1 VAAVVFHPDSTAVRG
16 FPVDNGLDGV
26 NRPARLDD
34 KALIERCKVGSSEA
48 FDELVSRYEKQ
59 VYNFAYRIS
68 GNHET
73 AWDVSQ
79 EAFIRVFNS
88 IRTFRGDANF
98 STWAYRIVKNVY
110 LDELKKS
117 KSGRTTSLD
126 EYIELDENSVA
137 KQVQDTD
144 PTPDEIVESKDRTRI
159 LQEAITS
166 LPEYQRIIVTL
177 YHVRNQSYEQISEIL
192 DLPIGTVKSR
202 LNRARLALADML
214 RPKLEL
220 L

>member
-1 VAAVVFHPDSTAVRG
+1 M
-16 FPVDNGLDGV
+16 VDDLDGV
-26 NRPARLDD
+26 NRPARLNDQ
-34 KALIERCKVGSSEA
+34 ALIERCKTGSTDA

-68 GNHET
+68 GNHEI

-88 IRTFRGDANF
+88 IRSFRGDANF

-117 KSGRTTSLD
+117 KASRTTSLD
-126 EYIELDENSVA
+126 EYVELDENSVQ
-137 KQVQDTD
+137 KQVQDND
-144 PTPDEIVESKDRTRI
+144 PTPDQVVEAKDRTRI
-159 LQEAITS
+159 LQEAINS
-166 LPEYQRIIVTL
+166 LPDYQKIIVTL
-177 YHVRNQSYEQISEIL
+177 YHVRHQSYEQISDIL

-202 LNRARLALADML
+202 LNRARLALADIL

>member
-1 VAAVVFHPDSTAVRG
+1 MVDS
-16 FPVDNGLDGV
+16 FDGV

-34 KALIERCKVGSSEA
+34 QALIERCKTGNTDA

-68 GNHET
+68 GNHDI

-88 IRTFRGDANF
+88 IRSFRGDANF

-117 KSGRTTSLD
+117 KSNRTTSLD
-126 EYIELDENSVA
+126 EYVELDENSVA
-137 KQVQDTD
+137 KQVQDTE
-144 PTPDEIVESKDRTRI
+144 PTPDQVVEARDRTRI
-159 LQEAITS
+159 LQEAINS

-177 YHVRNQSYEQISEIL
+177 YHVRHQSYEQISDVLE
-192 DLPIGTVKSR
+192 LPIGTVKSR
-202 LNRARLALADML
+202 LNRARLALADIL